1 MKNPLSKR
9 LPRELKKEFG
19 KYLVIFLFMTLTI
32 GFVSGFLVAGGS
44 MVKTYND
51 SFEKYN
57 IEDGHFILSSEL
69 TDELKTRLE
78 EEELTVFDINYKEET
93 SGDYTYRIYKNRNDV
108 DKISVHEGKI
118 PENESEIAIDR
129 KFADNAGINVGD
141 KVKLHGSEYE
151 VAGLVALS
159 DYSALFRNNTDL
171 MFDAQNFTVAVVDDS
186 AFEKLS
192 DKNLKY
198 CYAWKYDKSDMSE
211 AQKKEKSDEIK
222 EILAENA
229 VMTDF
234 VPEADNQAIHF
245 TGDDMGSDK
254 AMMIVLL
261 YVVIAIM
268 AFIFA
273 VTAGSTIEKEA
284 AVIGTLRASGYT
296 RGELIAHYM
305 EMPMAVMLVGALVG
319 NILGYTAFKNIVV
332 AMYYNSYSL
341 PVYTTVWSSYAFV
354 MTTVV
359 PCVLMFLINLFMLT
373 KKLRLSPLKFIRR
386 DLKKSGRKRAVRLP
400 EWKFFSRF
408 RVRIILQNISSYII
422 MFAGIVFASLL
433 LLFGMVMTP
442 VLNEY
447 KQKIVDNMPCSY
459 QYILK
464 APVETDTEGAEK
476 YAAAELE
483 MKRDNGIN
491 DEFTIYGLKNNSE
504 YFGIDFKDLK
514 ENEVYLSDAAM
525 EKYRLKV
532 GDEITLKEKYE
543 DKEYTYRVAGKYI
556 YPSGMAVF
564 MDIDSF
570 RQEFEKQDGYY
581 SGYLSDSELDD
592 IDDAFIAATV
602 TQQDM
607 TIVADQLTDSMGK
620 MFYLILL
627 FAVILYMLMVYLL
640 SKLILEK
647 NTNSISIVKILGYKN
662 GELMRLYVAA
672 TAVVV
677 VASLLISVPVSD
689 WLISVL
695 WRAILGSY
703 PGWLGYKAPPYVLAE
718 VFLTGVA
725 AYFVIGALQYK
736 RLGKIPMDEALKND
750 E

>member
-69 TDELKTRLE
+69 TDELKIRLE

-141 KVKLHGSEYE
+141 KVKLHGGEYE

-211 AQKKEKSDEIK
+211 TQKKEKSDEIK

-245 TGDDMGSDK
+245 TGDDMDSDK

>member
-296 RGELIAHYM
+296 RGELTAHYM
-305 EMPMAVMLVGALVG
+305 EMPMAVMLVGALIG
-319 NILGYTAFKNIVV
+319 NILGYTVFKNIVV

-341 PVYTTVWSSYAFV
+341 PVYTTVWSPYAFV

-386 DLKKSGRKRAVRLP
+386 DLKKSGKKRAVRLP

>member
-296 RGELIAHYM
+296 RGELTAHYM
-305 EMPMAVMLVGALVG
+305 EMPMAVMLVGALIG
-319 NILGYTAFKNIVV
+319 NILGYTVFKNIVV

-341 PVYTTVWSSYAFV
+341 PVYTTVWSPYAFV

-386 DLKKSGRKRAVRLP
+386 DLKKSGKKRAVRLP

-433 LLFGMVMTP
+433 LLFGMVMSP

>member
-78 EEELTVFDINYKEET
+78 EEALTVFDINYKEET

-211 AQKKEKSDEIK
+211 AQKREKSDEIK

-296 RGELIAHYM
+296 RGELTAHYM
-305 EMPMAVMLVGALVG
+305 EMPMAVMLVGALIG
-319 NILGYTAFKNIVV
+319 NILGYTVFKNIVV

-341 PVYTTVWSSYAFV
+341 PVYTTVWSPYAFV

-386 DLKKSGRKRAVRLP
+386 DLKKSGKKRAVRLP

-433 LLFGMVMTP
+433 LLFGMVMSP

-647 NTNSISIVKILGYKN
+647 NTNSISIVKILGYQN

-718 VFLTGVA
+718 VILTGVA

>member
-32 GFVSGFLVAGGS
+32 GFVSGFLVADGS

-69 TDELKTRLE
+69 TDELKIRLE

-141 KVKLHGSEYE
+141 KVKLHGGEYE

-296 RGELIAHYM
+296 RGELTAHYM
-305 EMPMAVMLVGALVG
+305 EMPMAVMLVGALIG
-319 NILGYTAFKNIVV
+319 NILGYTVFKNIVV

-341 PVYTTVWSSYAFV
+341 PVYTTVWSPYAFV

-386 DLKKSGRKRAVRLP
+386 DLKKSGKKRAVRLP

-433 LLFGMVMTP
+433 LLFGMVMSP